1 MKKELKGF
9 TKIFA
14 FTFRQ
19 QVCRKGYLITTI
31 LVALLCLLIPAGV
44 MMGSAWSDRGETEK
58 QPEPENVVQE
68 AEESPDGEENPDGKE
83 STVDLE
89 STEREMTEPGMAE
102 VSSAVKKIFV
112 VNRTGEEKFDAEAL
126 GNFDFEGVLEM
137 KLPRIRWIEYG
148 EDFEKARNDSA
159 GTSDTLLL
167 AADRQGDT
175 FVLHLLYPEGS
186 TLTEEDA
193 WVLSDGLAT
202 YGDIAAEA
210 INEAAA
216 GRDGEEKS
224 DNMTDGVTAGSS
236 DSVTDGAER
245 EEAEGE
251 EGAPESED
259 PLDEVRSLLGL
270 VIPYLNIMVLYFFVL
285 LYGQGVAQSVITE
298 KTSKLMEF
306 FLISVRPSAMILG
319 KLTAVCLSGVVQLF
333 SWILA
338 LMAGFGLGSLGAQAI
353 NPETDMLVLRLLE
366 SFGSMTEGMFSAGG
380 VVLALAMLLTG
391 MLLYCSLAGIG
402 GAIAGKPED
411 LSSTNVMFTLIL
423 IGSFFACL
431 LSGGLDGS
439 GNAAGWMDWLP
450 FTAVMVTP
458 ARIVLGTISLAKG
471 FGCLLVSLAT
481 ALLLTILAGRL
492 YKQMVLYKGNI
503 PGPKKLLEMMK
514 A

>member
-9 TKIFA
+9 THIFA

-44 MMGSAWSDRGETEK
+44 MMGSAWSDRGEAVK
-58 QPEPENVVQE
+58 QPEPEKVVQE
-68 AEESPDGEENPDGKE
+68 SEESPDGEE
-83 STVDLE
+83 
-89 STEREMTEPGMAE
+89 STEAMESAEPEMTEI
-102 VSSAVKKIFV
+102 SSSVKQIFV
-112 VNRTGEEKFDAEAL
+112 VNRTGEEKFNAAAL
-126 GNFDFEGVLEM
+126 ENFDFGSVLEVQM
-137 KLPRIRWIEYG
+137 PQIRWMEYG
-148 EDFEKARNDSA
+148 EDFKKARNDSA
-159 GTSDTLLL
+159 GTSDTLIL

-193 WVLSDGLAT
+193 WVLSDGLAA
-202 YGDIAAEA
+202 YGDITAEVMNRESGDESGTDSSA
-210 INEAAA
+210 DADSMTAGEADGATEEAAA
-216 GRDGEEKS
+216 ED
-224 DNMTDGVTAGSS
+224 T
-236 DSVTDGAER
+236 GA
-245 EEAEGE
+245 AET
-251 EGAPESED
+251 ED
-259 PLDEVRSLLGL
+259 PLDEIRFALGM

-319 KLTAVCLSGVVQLF
+319 KLTAVCLSGVIQLF

-338 LMAGFGLGSLGAQAI
+338 LMAGFGLGSLGAKAI
-353 NPETDMLVLRLLE
+353 DPETDMLVLRLLE

-402 GAIAGKPED
+402 GAMAGKPED
-411 LSSTNVMFTLIL
+411 LSSTNVAFTLIL

-431 LSGGLDGS
+431 LAGGLDGS
-439 GNAAGWMDWLP
+439 GDAAGWMDWLP

-458 ARIVLGTISLAKG
+458 ARIVLGTISPAKG

-481 ALLLTILAGRL
+481 ALVLTILAGRL
-492 YKQMVLYKGNI
+492 YKQMVLYKGSL
-503 PGPKKLLEMMK
+503 PGPKKLVSMLKEK
-514 A
+514 N

>member
-68 AEESPDGEENPDGKE
+68 AEERPDGEE
-83 STVDLE
+83 STAE
-89 STEREMTEPGMAE
+89 MERAELGMAE
-102 VSSAVKKIFV
+102 VSSAVKQVFV

-126 GNFDFEGVLEM
+126 GNFDFGSVLEM
-137 KLPRIRWIEYG
+137 EMPQIRWMEYG

-159 GTSDTLLL
+159 ETNDTLLL

-193 WVLSDGLAT
+193 WGLSEGLT
-202 YGDIAAEA
+202 VYGDLMAEA

-216 GRDGEEKS
+216 GRDGEEKP
-224 DNMTDGVTAGSS
+224 DNMTDGLAAGSN
-236 DSVTDGAER
+236 DSVTDGA
-245 EEAEGE
+245 AAGEGTLE
-251 EGAPESED
+251 TGEPLETED

-319 KLTAVCLSGVVQLF
+319 KLTAVCLSGVIQLF

-338 LMAGFGLGSLGAQAI
+338 LMAGFGLGSLGAKAI
-353 NPETDMLVLRLLE
+353 DPETDMLVLRLLE

-411 LSSTNVMFTLIL
+411 LSSTNVVFTLIL

-431 LSGGLDGS
+431 LAGGLDGS
-439 GNAAGWMDWLP
+439 GDVSGWMDWLP

-481 ALLLTILAGRL
+481 ALVLTILAGRL
-492 YKQMVLYKGNI
+492 YKQMVLYKGNL
-503 PGPKKLLEMMK
+503 PGPKKLVEMMK
-514 A
+514 E

>member
-44 MMGSAWSDRGETEK
+44 MTGSAWSDRGENGN
-58 QPEPENVVQE
+58 QSEPENVVQE
-68 AEESPDGEENPDGKE
+68 EESPDGEE
-83 STVDLE
+83 
-89 STEREMTEPGMAE
+89 STEEIENAEHEMTE

-112 VNRTGEEKFDAEAL
+112 VNRTGEERFNAEAL
-126 GNFDFEGVLEM
+126 GSFDFGSVLEM
-137 KLPRIRWIEYG
+137 ELPRIRWMEYG
-148 EDFEKARNDSA
+148 EDFEKAREDSA

-175 FVLHLLYPEGS
+175 FVLHLLYPDGS
-186 TLTEEDA
+186 TLTEEDTWA
-193 WVLSDGLAT
+193 LSDGLSA
-202 YGDIAAEA
+202 YGDITASVM
-210 INEAAA
+210 NEAAA
-216 GRDGEEKS
+216 FRGGEDGA
-224 DNMTDGVTAGSS
+224 DGATAGANGA
-236 DSVTDGAER
+236 VTDGTAAD
-245 EEAEGE
+245 EESEA
-251 EGAPESED
+251 GAED
-259 PLDEVRSLLGL
+259 PLDEIRFVLGM

-319 KLTAVCLSGVVQLF
+319 KLTAVCLSGVIQLF

-338 LMAGFGLGSLGAQAI
+338 LMAGFGLGSLGAKAI
-353 NPETDMLVLRLLE
+353 NPETDMLVLRLLQ
-366 SFGSMTEGMFSAGG
+366 SFGSLTEGMFSAGG

-431 LSGGLDGS
+431 LAGGLDGS
-439 GNAAGWMDWLP
+439 GNAAGWLDWLP

-458 ARIVLGTISLAKG
+458 ARILLGSISLAKG
-471 FGCLLVSLAT
+471 TGCLLVSLTT
-481 ALLLTILAGRL
+481 ALVLTILAGRL
-492 YKQMVLYKGNI
+492 YKQMVLYKGSL
-503 PGPKKLLEMMK
+503 PGPKKLLELLK
-514 A
+514 Q

>member
-1 MKKELKGF
+1 
-9 TKIFA
+9 
-14 FTFRQ
+14 
-19 QVCRKGYLITTI
+19 
-31 LVALLCLLIPAGV
+31 
-44 MMGSAWSDRGETEK
+44 MGSAWSDRGETVK
-58 QPEPENVVQE
+58 PPEPENVVQE
-68 AEESPDGEENPDGKE
+68 AEESPDGEE
-83 STVDLE
+83 
-89 STEREMTEPGMAE
+89 STEEIENTEHEMTE

-112 VNRTGEEKFDAEAL
+112 VNRTGEERFNAEAL
-126 GNFDFEGVLEM
+126 GSFDFESVLEM
-137 KLPRIRWIEYG
+137 ELPQIRWIEYG
-148 EDFEKARNDSA
+148 KDFEKARNDSA

-193 WVLSDGLAT
+193 WVLSDGLAA
-202 YGDIAAEA
+202 YGDITAEA

-216 GRDGEEKS
+216 GRDGEERTPPRRRHAEHRRSASESRQPCRLRDPRQHAPQLLYAVS
-224 DNMTDGVTAGSS
+224 D
-236 DSVTDGAER
+236 
-245 EEAEGE
+245 EAEGE
-251 EGAPESED
+251 EGALETED
-259 PLDEVRSLLGL
+259 PLEEIRFVLSM

-319 KLTAVCLSGVVQLF
+319 KLTAVCLSGVIQLF

-338 LMAGFGLGSLGAQAI
+338 LMAGFGLGSLGAEAI
-353 NPETDMLVLRLLE
+353 DPETDMLVLQLLQ

-431 LSGGLDGS
+431 LAGGLDGS

-481 ALLLTILAGRL
+481 ALVLTILAGRL
-492 YKQMVLYKGNI
+492 YKQMVLYKGSL
-503 PGPKKLLEMMK
+503 PGPKKLLEMLK
-514 A
+514 EKS

>member
-44 MMGSAWSDRGETEK
+44 MMGSAWSDRGETVK
-58 QPEPENVVQE
+58 QPEPENAVQE

-89 STEREMTEPGMAE
+89 STEYEMTE

-112 VNRTGEEKFDAEAL
+112 VNRTGEERFNAEAL
-126 GNFDFEGVLEM
+126 GSFDFESVLEM
-137 KLPRIRWIEYG
+137 ELPQIRWIEYG
-148 EDFEKARNDSA
+148 KDFEKARNDSA

-193 WVLSDGLAT
+193 WVLSDGLAA
-202 YGDIAAEA
+202 YGDITAEA

-216 GRDGEEKS
+216 GRDGEKMP
-224 DNMTDGVTAGSS
+224 DNMTDGLAAGSN
-236 DSVTDGAER
+236 DSVTD
-245 EEAEGE
+245 EAEGE
-251 EGAPESED
+251 EGALETED
-259 PLDEVRSLLGL
+259 PLEEIRFVLSM

-319 KLTAVCLSGVVQLF
+319 KLTAVCLSGVIQLF

-338 LMAGFGLGSLGAQAI
+338 LMAGFGLGSLGAEAI
-353 NPETDMLVLRLLE
+353 DPETDMLVLQLLQ

-431 LSGGLDGS
+431 LAGGLDGS

-481 ALLLTILAGRL
+481 ALVLTILAGRL
-492 YKQMVLYKGNI
+492 YKQMVLYKGNL
-503 PGPKKLLEMMK
+503 PGPKKLLQLLK
-514 A
+514 Q